1 MDFDRRNFFG
11 VIAAPLLRRFT
22 PPVPVAKGPGL
33 GMRNG
38 TMSFATL
45 AKVRSISGPSRQF
58 DPDFWN
64 KKITTLLDAGSVSFD
79 MKFEK

>member
-22 PPVPVAKGPGL
+22 PPAPMAKGFLTIG
-33 GMRNG
+33 NG

-64 KKITTLLDAGSVSFD
+64 KKITTLLDAGSISFD
-79 MKFEK
+79 MTFEK